1 MTAHKTPSVALMGI
15 LTALLLAAQVA
26 LSFLPNVE
34 IITLLILLYTL
45 FFGKWVFWM
54 IYGFVF
60 LEGFLYGFG
69 LWWFQY
75 LYIWSLWALLVL
87 LLRKNTSLF
96 FWSILCGFY
105 GLSFGALC
113 TLPYLFAG
121 GPAAAFSYW
130 ISGLG
135 FDLIH
140 CMGNV
145 VLCLLLFRP
154 LSHLMKELL
163 RMQK

>member
-1 MTAHKTPSVALMGI
+1 MTAHTPPSVALMGI

-45 FFGKWVFWM
+45 FFGKRVFWM